1 MSTTELA
8 VYEAPQTAFTP
19 EQTDLIKRTIAR
31 GATDDELQLFLHVCR
46 KTGLDPL
53 SKQIY
58 ALKRWDSKLKREVLS
73 FQTGIDG
80 FRLTAQ
86 RTGEYAGQAGPFW
99 CGPDGAWLDVWL
111 AKEPPRAAKVGVMRK
126 GFHEPLWAVALYD
139 EYVQTNQA
147 GAPNAMWAR
156 MPANQLAKCA
166 ESLALR
172 KGFPAEL
179 SGLHTTDEMGQ
190 AENAD
195 ATEQERPPALYAA
208 RPTLKLG
215 GNGPHKDTGIVDCPD
230 AVLMDARD
238 ALLSSGDL
246 KPSHAR
252 KLEAI
257 QAELLKRDE
266 TAALSIAD
274 PERAPDYT
282 VPTELPF

>member
-8 VYEAPQTAFTP
+8 VYEAPVTSFTD
-19 EQTDLIKRTIAR
+19 EQVRLIKNIIAK

-58 ALKRWDSKLKREVLS
+58 ALKRWDNKAKREVLS

-99 CGPDGAWLDVWL
+99 CGPDGVWLDVWL
-111 AKEPPRAAKVGVMRK
+111 AKEPPRAAKVGVLRK
-126 GFHEPLWAVALYD
+126 GFVQPLWAVALYD
-139 EYVQTNQA
+139 EYVQLDRN
-147 GAPNAMWAR
+147 GAPNSMWTR
-156 MPANQLAKCA
+156 MPANQLAKCSEA
-166 ESLALR
+166 LALR

-190 AENAD
+190 AENVEPESGRA
-195 ATEQERPPALYAA
+195 PSLYAA
-208 RPTLKLG
+208 RPALKLG
-215 GNGPHKDTGIVDCPD
+215 GSGPHKDTAIADCPD
-230 AVLMDARD
+230 SVLMEARD
-238 ALLSSGDL
+238 ALLDAGEL
-246 KPSHAR
+246 KPSHAQ

-257 QAELLKRDE
+257 QAELVNRDE
-266 TAALSIAD
+266 KAALLLAD
-274 PERAPDYT
+274 PERAPDYSD
-282 VPTELPF
+282 PTELPF